1 MVLVKGFVALRHG
14 MHVCVYISTDTCVHV
29 YTQTAQWPS
38 AGSIAHQ
45 RTGEQT

>member
-1 MVLVKGFVALRHG
+1 MVLVKGFVALR
-14 MHVCVYISTDTCVHV
+14 HVCVYISTDTCVHV